1 MSTKVRQRSLPRDG
15 GEEEDEMIKSKRA
28 YDHAASTDGERFLVE
43 RLWPRGVKKTALHVR
58 AWLKDV
64 APSTSL
70 RRWFGH
76 DPIKWNEFKR
86 RHDRELRAHEA
97 ALESIRK
104 AAKCGRITLV
114 YSS

>member
-1 MSTKVRQRSLPRDG
+1 
-15 GEEEDEMIKSKRA
+15 
-28 YDHAASTDGERFLVE
+28 
-43 RLWPRGVKKTALHVR
+43 VKTTALHVR
-58 AWLKDV
+58 AWLKD

-76 DPIKWNEFKR
+76 APIKWNEFKR

-114 YSS
+114 YSSRDTEHNNAVALKDYLKTKIGKR